1 VSKLKL
7 PSPAMIVAC
16 VALFAA
22 LGGTGYA
29 AGDLAHQAT
38 ASTAKTKPKRGPRGK
53 QGPAG
58 PAGPQGATGAAGAKG
73 ATGDKGA
80 QGPKG
85 DTGAPGVAGT
95 PGAPGPAGPVEIRY
109 VEGPTVTVAAGHQEV
124 AQVFCPDGLH
134 PTGGGMIG
142 TASFG
147 FNIASSAPSGTNA
160 WIVDV
165 ENVTNTTRSF
175 NAYVVCASAT
185 NVVPIGG

>member
-1 VSKLKL
+1 MSKPKL
-7 PSPAMIVAC
+7 PSPAMVVAC

-22 LGGTGYA
+22 LGGSAYA
-29 AGDLAHQAT
+29 AGGLVHEAT
-38 ASTAKTKPKRGPRGK
+38 GSATKAKPKPKRGPRGK

-58 PAGPQGATGAAGAKG
+58 PAGPQGVPGPKG
-73 ATGDKGA
+73 PTGDKGA

-85 DTGAPGVAGT
+85 DTGAAGKQ
-95 PGAPGPAGPVEIRY
+95 GEAGPAGPVEIRY
-109 VEGPTVTVAAGHQEV
+109 VEGPTLTVAAGGKEV
-124 AQVFCPDGLH
+124 AQVFCPTGLH

-160 WIVDV
+160 WIVDA
-165 ENVTNTTRSF
+165 ENVAGATRSF

-185 NVVPIGG
+185 TVVPIGG

>member
-1 VSKLKL
+1 MPKPKL
-7 PSPAMIVAC
+7 PTPAMLVAC

-38 ASTAKTKPKRGPRGK
+38 ASARATKAKPKRGPRGK

-58 PAGPQGATGAAGAKG
+58 PTGPQGAPGPKG
-73 ATGDKGA
+73 ATGERGA

-85 DTGAPGVAGT
+85 DTGAPGKQGEPGT
-95 PGAPGPAGPVEIRY
+95 PGPVEIRY
-109 VEGPTVTVAAGHQEV
+109 VEGPTLTVPAGGKEV
-124 AQVFCPDGLH
+124 AQVFCPSELH

-165 ENVTNTTRSF
+165 ENVAGATRSF

-185 NVVPIGG
+185 TVVPIGG